1 MTRRVQF
8 AERAR
13 DGGQFGGGTHGAQ
26 LGPPLSLSAP
36 EKGAPGL
43 NAAPDVRSTAERR
56 LKAGRARTSSI
67 GADVNAAHP
76 APPLRRRGKVMT
88 PPPGL
93 ARSLPEPRA
102 DLGLRQGYH
111 SPQVP
116 VDVRLN
122 TNESP
127 YPPPD
132 EWLDGLLVEARK
144 IAFNRY
150 PDRSALALRTE
161 LAKLHSVD
169 VAEVF
174 VANGSNEVL
183 QSLCLAYGGGGRKAA
198 MFEPTYALHS
208 HIAHLTGT
216 PVVQGKRRPDFTV
229 DVGAALSLIEKEAP
243 SIVFLCSPNNP
254 TATAEDESTVSAVV
268 ASSPGLTVVDE
279 AYGQFASWSAL
290 ELLREDVPLVV
301 VRTYSK
307 TWSMAAL
314 RLGYLIGPSEVV
326 KVLDRVALPYHL
338 DALKQAAGRLALR
351 FSSQMEH
358 RVASIVAERER
369 VVAELSKMA
378 VKVWPSQ
385 ANFVLWRPLHR
396 GGDEVW
402 EGLVRR
408 SVLVRDTSSWPG
420 LEGCL
425 RTTIGTREENDRF
438 LSALA
443 EVLA

>member
-1 MTRRVQF
+1 V
-8 AERAR
+8 
-13 DGGQFGGGTHGAQ
+13 
-26 LGPPLSLSAP
+26 
-36 EKGAPGL
+36 
-43 NAAPDVRSTAERR
+43 
-56 LKAGRARTSSI
+56 
-67 GADVNAAHP
+67 
-76 APPLRRRGKVMT
+76 T
-88 PPPGL
+88 PSPGL

-111 SPQVP
+111 SAQVP
-116 VDVRLN
+116 VEVRLN

-127 YPPPD
+127 YPPPA
-132 EWLDGLLVEARK
+132 EWLDALLVEARN

-161 LAKLHSVD
+161 LAKLHNVD
-169 VAEVF
+169 VGQIF

-183 QSLCLAYGGGGRKAA
+183 QSICLAYGGGGRKAA

-208 HIAHLTGT
+208 HIAHVTGT
-216 PVVQGKRRPDFTV
+216 PLVQGKRRPDFTV
-229 DVGAALSLIEKEAP
+229 DAGAAVSLIEREAP

-254 TATAEDESTVSAVV
+254 TGTAEDEGTLSAVI

-279 AYGQFASWSAL
+279 AYGQFSSWSAL
-290 ELLREDVPLVV
+290 ELVREDVPLVV

-326 KVLDRVALPYHL
+326 NVLDRVTLPYHL

-351 FSSQMEH
+351 FSSQMEQS
-358 RVASIVAERER
+358 VALIVAERER
-369 VVAELSKMA
+369 VAAELSKMA

-385 ANFVLWRPLHR
+385 ANFVLWRPLR
-396 GGDEVW
+396 QSGAEVW

-438 LSALA
+438 LSAVA